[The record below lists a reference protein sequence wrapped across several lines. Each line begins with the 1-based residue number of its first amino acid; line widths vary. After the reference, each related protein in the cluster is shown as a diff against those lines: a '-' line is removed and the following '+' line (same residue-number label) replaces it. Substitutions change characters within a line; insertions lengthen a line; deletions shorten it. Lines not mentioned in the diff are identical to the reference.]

1 MKIDRLMGITIYLLR
16 HGRTSAK
23 KLSQEFEV
31 SARTIM
37 RDMDTL
43 CQAGIPIRSICGV
56 EGGFEIL
63 DTYVMEKQMADG
75 KDYELILTALKGLA
89 SAYGNKNIQKTIDK
103 IQLLS
108 GGAEHPLDLDLSVIQ
123 ENSES
128 NEKIRLLEE
137 AVRKQ
142 RIVSF
147 WYTNNANE
155 EKEQQIEPVGVIYKW
170 YNWYL
175 IGYSEK
181 YMDYCMYKLV
191 RMEQLIMTEKRNTK
205 EHSLQRALERIEH
218 TVGKESAQETIRIKL
233 LGKSGIKAKCKEYLN
248 GSVTKE
254 YENGDFEFCFQV
266 PGKEFFWYGVVLSF
280 GSNVKVLEPKN
291 VAERIVATCH
301 ELLEIYEK
309 MEEAR

>member
-23 KLSQEFEV
+23 KLSREFEV
-31 SARTIM
+31 SVRTIM

-43 CQAGIPIRSICGV
+43 CQAGIPIQSTCGV

-75 KDYELILTALKGLA
+75 KDYEIILTALKGLA
-89 SAYGNKNIQKTIDK
+89 SAYENKNIQKTIDK
-103 IQLLS
+103 IGLLS
-108 GGAEHPLDLDLSVIQ
+108 GGTEHPLDLDLSVVQ

-137 AVRKQ
+137 AVRKRQ
-142 RIVSF
+142 IVSF
-147 WYTNNANE
+147 LYTNNANE
-155 EKEQQIEPVGVIYKW
+155 EKEQQTEPVGVIYKW

-191 RMEQLIMTEKRNTK
+191 RMEQLTMTEKRNTR
-205 EHSLQRALERIEH
+205 EHSMQKALERIEH
-218 TVGKESAQETIRIKL
+218 AKGKESAQETIRVKL
-233 LGKSGIKAKCKEYLN
+233 LGKPGIKAKCKEYLK
-248 GSVTKE
+248 GSITKE
-254 YENGDFEFCFQV
+254 YENGEFEFCFTV
-266 PGKEFFWYGVVLSF
+266 PEKEFFWYGVVLSF
-280 GSNVKVLEPKN
+280 GNDAKILEPQR
-291 VAERIVATCH
+291 VAERIVTTCH
-301 ELLEIYEK
+301 EVLKVYET
-309 MEEAR
+309 

>member
-23 KLSQEFEV
+23 KLSREFEV
-31 SARTIM
+31 SVRTIM

-43 CQAGIPIRSICGV
+43 CQAGIPIQSTCGV

-75 KDYELILTALKGLA
+75 KDYEIILTALKGLA
-89 SAYGNKNIQKTIDK
+89 SAYENKNIQKTIDK
-103 IQLLS
+103 IGLLS
-108 GGAEHPLDLDLSVIQ
+108 GGTEHPLDLDLSVVQ

-137 AVRKQ
+137 AVRKRQ
-142 RIVSF
+142 IVSF
-147 WYTNNANE
+147 LYTNNANE
-155 EKEQQIEPVGVIYKW
+155 EKEQQTEPVGVIYKW

-191 RMEQLIMTEKRNTK
+191 RMEQLTMTEKRNTR
-205 EHSLQRALERIEH
+205 EHSMQKALERIEH
-218 TVGKESAQETIRIKL
+218 AKGKESAQETIRVKL
-233 LGKSGIKAKCKEYLN
+233 LGKPGIKAKCKEYLK
-248 GSVTKE
+248 GSITKE
-254 YENGDFEFCFQV
+254 YENGEFEFCFTV
-266 PGKEFFWYGVVLSF
+266 PEKEFFWYGVVLSF
-280 GSNVKVLEPKN
+280 GNDAKILEPQR
-291 VAERIVATCH
+291 VAERIIATCN
-301 ELLEIYEK
+301 EVLKVYEK
-309 MEEAR
+309 

>member
-23 KLSQEFEV
+23 KLSREFEV
-31 SARTIM
+31 SVRTIM

-43 CQAGIPIRSICGV
+43 CQAGIPIQSTCGV

-75 KDYELILTALKGLA
+75 RDYEFILTALKGFA
-89 SAYGNKNIQKTIDK
+89 SAYEDKNIQKTIDK
-103 IQLLS
+103 IGLLS
-108 GGAEHPLDLDLSVIQ
+108 GGAEHPLDLDLSVVQ

-137 AVRKQ
+137 AVRKRQ
-142 RIVSF
+142 IVSF
-147 WYTNNANE
+147 LYTNNANE
-155 EKEQQIEPVGVIYKW
+155 EKEQQTEPVGVIYKW

-191 RMEQLIMTEKRNTK
+191 RMEQLTMTEKRNTR
-205 EHSLQRALERIEH
+205 EHSMQKALERIEH
-218 TVGKESAQETIRIKL
+218 AKGKESEQETIRVKL
-233 LGKSGIKAKCKEYLN
+233 LGKPGIKAKCKEYLK
-248 GSVTKE
+248 GSITKE
-254 YENGDFEFCFQV
+254 YENGEFEFCFTV
-266 PGKEFFWYGVVLSF
+266 PEKEFFWYGVVLSF
-280 GSNVKVLEPKN
+280 GNDAKILEPQR
-291 VAERIVATCH
+291 VAERIVTTCH
-301 ELLEIYEK
+301 EVLKVYET
-309 MEEAR
+309 

>member
-23 KLSQEFEV
+23 KLSREFEV
-31 SARTIM
+31 SVRTIM

-43 CQAGIPIRSICGV
+43 CQAGIPIQSTCGV

-75 KDYELILTALKGLA
+75 KDYEIILTALKGLA
-89 SAYGNKNIQKTIDK
+89 SAYENKNIQKTIDK
-103 IQLLS
+103 IGLLS
-108 GGAEHPLDLDLSVIQ
+108 GGAEHPLDLDLSVVQ

-137 AVRKQ
+137 AVRKRQ
-142 RIVSF
+142 IVSF
-147 WYTNNANE
+147 LYTNNANE
-155 EKEQQIEPVGVIYKW
+155 EKEQQTEPVGVIYKW

-191 RMEQLIMTEKRNTK
+191 RMEQLTMTGKRNTR
-205 EHSLQRALERIEH
+205 EHSMQKALERIEH
-218 TVGKESAQETIRIKL
+218 AKGKESEQETIRVKL
-233 LGKSGIKAKCKEYLN
+233 LGKPGIKAKCKEYLK
-248 GSVTKE
+248 GSITKE
-254 YENGDFEFCFQV
+254 YENGEFEFCFTV
-266 PGKEFFWYGVVLSF
+266 PEKEFFWYGVVLSF
-280 GSNVKVLEPKN
+280 GNDAKILEPQR
-291 VAERIVATCH
+291 VAERIVTTCH
-301 ELLEIYEK
+301 EVLKVYET
-309 MEEAR
+309 

>member
-23 KLSQEFEV
+23 KLSREFEV
-31 SARTIM
+31 SVRTIM

-43 CQAGIPIRSICGV
+43 CQAGIPIQSTCGV

-75 KDYELILTALKGLA
+75 RDYEFILTALKGLA
-89 SAYGNKNIQKTIDK
+89 SAYEDKNIQKTIDK
-103 IQLLS
+103 IGLLS
-108 GGAEHPLDLDLSVIQ
+108 GGTEHPLDLDLSVVQ

-137 AVRKQ
+137 AVRKRQ
-142 RIVSF
+142 IVSF
-147 WYTNNANE
+147 LYTNNANE
-155 EKEQQIEPVGVIYKW
+155 EKEQQTEPVGVIYKW

-191 RMEQLIMTEKRNTK
+191 RMERLTMTEKRNTR
-205 EHSLQRALERIEH
+205 EHSMQKALERIEH
-218 TVGKESAQETIRIKL
+218 AKGKESTQETIRVKL
-233 LGKSGIKAKCKEYLN
+233 LGKPGIKAKCKEYLK
-248 GSVTKE
+248 GSITKE
-254 YENGDFEFCFQV
+254 YENGEFEFCFTV
-266 PGKEFFWYGVVLSF
+266 PEKEFFWYGLVLSF
-280 GSNVKVLEPKN
+280 GNDAKILEPQR
-291 VAERIVATCH
+291 VAERIVTTCH
-301 ELLEIYEK
+301 EVLKVYET
-309 MEEAR
+309 